1 MTTNND
7 DPLHEPQKTKEQRL
21 ADRNMRHRTRYSQMS
36 PERKQL
42 FLSQLLAKRAES
54 KRQRLLQHS
63 NNVLSSSQVN
73 SQDGNQS
80 LLPTSDPSL
89 ARDEG
94 HASAATETTDCTSI
108 SEVGSTSSRCDA
120 VENFSSPV
128 VTSNRAGIRDRV
140 ASSLASSFHQSE
152 ASTKAN
158 GCQRSPVAKSPPSH
172 ATGIQ
177 GTSVNPSI
185 QERENPSLCPCWWEI
200 LYRIE

>member
-1 MTTNND
+1 
-7 DPLHEPQKTKEQRL
+7 
-21 ADRNMRHRTRYSQMS
+21 MS

-42 FLSQLLAKRAES
+42 FLWQLLAKRAES

-89 ARDEG
+89 ARDEDMQPQSG
-94 HASAATETTDCTSI
+94 LTSEVKTETEDI
-108 SEVGSTSSRCDA
+108 ALDN
-120 VENFSSPV
+120 VE
-128 VTSNRAGIRDRV
+128 
-140 ASSLASSFHQSE
+140 
-152 ASTKAN
+152 AN
-158 GCQRSPVAKSPPSH
+158 TGEGPPSH

-185 QERENPSLCPCWWEI
+185 QETENPSLCPCWWKI